1 MPILQSSILA
11 TAPYWRLRSTAIVLA
26 SLLALTGTAA
36 KAHEPA
42 YPAPRE
48 ISSETEVPR
57 VSGTIT
63 LQRAISL
70 AIEHS
75 PELQALAWDANGS
88 LARIRQARLWPN
100 PEIEYER
107 ENFGGTGKFD
117 GSDRAESTLSLAQS
131 LPLGGDIKQR
141 RKIAELD
148 SQLAD
153 WDYHAARLETIAEV
167 TRRFVVALAADR
179 SLDLAK
185 QELGLAQATEKLT
198 QSRVDA
204 GDASPLELSRV
215 IVPVITTELALK
227 RAERLRVAAYR
238 SLSLS
243 WGERVAMFDS
253 IAGDL
258 NAVSPAPSPEALV
271 QHLGENPD
279 VARWAIEISARIAKR
294 RLAKAEAI
302 PDITGRFG
310 LKRDRESGDESLVVG
325 ISLPL
330 PLFNRGQAQIQSAR
344 ASEASARSRQKAAEL
359 RLEGLLNESYSEL
372 ANAYDEAVAIRD
384 RALPAAEKA
393 YQGTQLAF
401 KEGKLPF
408 LDVLDAQRT
417 LFELQESYLQALQS
431 YHIEA
436 ANIESLIGRSLADLQ
451 KQSPSK

>member
-1 MPILQSSILA
+1 MPFHQFSSQIIAPKWRCRLLTYSLVA
-11 TAPYWRLRSTAIVLA
+11 SLSLGCSVAYGQAPVYTAPRDIPSDK
-26 SLLALTGTAA
+26 G
-36 KAHEPA
+36 
-42 YPAPRE
+42 APR
-48 ISSETEVPR
+48 VL
-57 VSGTIT
+57 GTVT
-63 LQRAISL
+63 LRQAISL

-75 PELQALAWDANGS
+75 PEFQALAWDANGS

-100 PEIEYER
+100 PELEYER

-117 GSDRAESTLSLAQS
+117 GSDFAESTLSLAQS

-153 WDYHAARLETIAEV
+153 WDYHAARLQTIAEV

-179 SLDLAK
+179 SLELAK
-185 QELGLAQATEKLT
+185 QELELAQATKKLT

-204 GDASPLELSRV
+204 GDASPVELSRV
-215 IVPVITTELALK
+215 VVPVIKAELALK
-227 RAERLRVAAYR
+227 RAERLSDAAHR

-243 WGERVAMFDS
+243 WGERVVTFTE

-258 NAVSPAPSPEALV
+258 EELSPAPSPEALV
-271 QHLGENPD
+271 QHLGENPN
-279 VARWAIEISARIAKR
+279 VARWAIEISARITER
-294 RLAKAEAI
+294 HLAKAEAI
-302 PDITGRFG
+302 PNLTGRIG
-310 LKRDRESGDESLVVG
+310 LRRDNESGDEALVVG

-330 PLFNRGQAQIQSAR
+330 PLFDRGQVQIQSAR
-344 ASEASARSRQKAAEL
+344 AGEASARSRQRAAEL
-359 RLEGLLNESYSEL
+359 RLEGLLSEAYFDL

-384 RALPAAEKA
+384 RALPAAEDA

-417 LFELQESYLQALQS
+417 LFELQESYLQALQA
-431 YHIEA
+431 YHLGT
-436 ANIESLIGRSLADLQ
+436 ANIESLIGRSLADLHN
-451 KQSPSK
+451 K